1 MESIAVELKWNSM
14 MFTPT
19 KIWNS

>member
-1 MESIAVELKWNSM
+1 MESIAVELECNSM